1 MGSQRRSGNFLQE
14 GTEDLLEEFLGLTCL
29 TGLAADVG
37 VDWGEQMKASSRQ
50 VPGLGEGEVVCT
62 ILEVELSTAV
72 WSLFIG
78 EGDGLLFTRGA
89 GGATHWRGVR

>member
-1 MGSQRRSGNFLQE
+1 M
-14 GTEDLLEEFLGLTCL
+14 LEEFLGLTGL

-37 VDWGEQMKASSRQ
+37 VDWGELMKASSRL

-62 ILEVELSTAV
+62 FLEVELSTAV

>member
-1 MGSQRRSGNFLQE
+1 MMINGGRI
-14 GTEDLLEEFLGLTCL
+14 
-29 TGLAADVG
+29 G
-37 VDWGEQMKASSRQ
+37 VDWGELMKASSRL

-62 ILEVELSTAV
+62 FLEVELSTAV

-78 EGDGLLFTRGA
+78 EGEGDGLLFTQGA